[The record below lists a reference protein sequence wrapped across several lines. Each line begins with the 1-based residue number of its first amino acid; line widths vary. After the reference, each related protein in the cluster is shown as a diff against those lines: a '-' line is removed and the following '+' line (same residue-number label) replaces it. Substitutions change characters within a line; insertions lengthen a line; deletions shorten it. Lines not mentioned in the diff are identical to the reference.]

1 MNRDDVLRLAQPPA
15 RRALPGLLAGLAG
28 AAGAVAL
35 LATSAWLITRASEQP
50 PILFLGMAIVGVRAF
65 ALGRA
70 AFRYLERLTSHD
82 AAFRALATL
91 RVGVFERILPFAPAG
106 LRDTRRGDLLARLVG
121 DVDRLQD
128 LPLRVVQPLAVSVL
142 VQVASVAVVW
152 AVLPAA
158 GIALLVVL
166 AASLVVGVGAT
177 SVLAGRAET
186 RIAPLEARLQDLVL
200 DLVGSLDV
208 LTAYGAVEARLAEVD
223 RASGALRR
231 AVLRSAAAAGATTGV
246 VLAGTGAVAAWTV
259 LQGVPG
265 LASGALDPAWLA
277 LAALVPLALVETATS
292 VPLAVQAWRRVRTS
306 AERVAGVVPSTIPA
320 EIPREPVGA
329 DADEGAV
336 ADSVG
341 PAAPAPADDAPAG
354 GPGERSAD
362 GRSGGRVGAT
372 LEIRDLVTRWPG
384 AAADALAPVS
394 LVVRPGET
402 VVVRGPSGSGKS
414 SLAAALV
421 RFLGSGGTY
430 VLDGRDARS
439 MPPSAVRRVVGLC
452 EQAPHLFDASIRQNL
467 LFAREDAD
475 DAELVAVLDRVGL
488 AGWTAERG
496 GLDAR
501 VGDRGGLVSGGQA
514 QRIALA
520 RALLADFPV
529 LVLDEPTAGVD
540 AERARA
546 VLRDV
551 LAAARDRGR
560 GVLLLT
566 HTEVP
571 ADLVDRTV
579 HIGAVETG
587 AAGETSEAAEA
598 GEAGAGRSPAS

>member
-1 MNRDDVLRLAQPPA
+1 MNREEVLRLAQPPL
-15 RRALPGLLAGLAG
+15 RRALPGLLAGLAS

-70 AFRYLERLTSHD
+70 AFRYLERITSHD

-91 RVGVFERILPFAPAG
+91 RVGVFERLLPHAPAG
-106 LRDTRRGDLLARLVG
+106 LRHTRRGDLLARLVG

-142 VQVASVAVVW
+142 VQVASVAVVT

-158 GIALLVVL
+158 GLALALVL
-166 AASLVVGVGAT
+166 AVALAVGVVAT
-177 SVLAGRAET
+177 RALAGRAET
-186 RIAPLEARLQDLVL
+186 RIAPLRAAVQDRVL
-200 DLVGSLDV
+200 DLVGGLDV
-208 LTAYGAVEARLAEVD
+208 LTAFQAVDARLADLERVA
-223 RASGALRR
+223 RRLRR
-231 AVLRSAAAAGATTGV
+231 EELRSAAAAGATTGV
-246 VLAGTGAVAAWTV
+246 VLVGTGAVAGWTV

-265 LASGALDPAWLA
+265 LASGAMDPAWLV
-277 LAALVPLALVETATS
+277 LAALVPLALVESATA
-292 VPLAVQAWRRVRTS
+292 VPLAVQAWTRVRTS
-306 AERVAGVVPSTIPA
+306 ADRVAGAAPAVVPA
-320 EIPREPVGA
+320 EIPTEQA
-329 DADEGAV
+329 DDPATAT
-336 ADSVG
+336 G
-341 PAAPAPADDAPAG
+341 PAPSAPRG
-354 GPGERSAD
+354 
-362 GRSGGRVGAT
+362 GAT
-372 LEIRDLVTRWPG
+372 LVLRDLVTRWPG
-384 AAADALAPVS
+384 AEGDALLPVS
-394 LVVRPGET
+394 LAVRRGET

-421 RFLGSGGTY
+421 RFLESTGRY
-430 VLDGRDARS
+430 ELDGVDARS
-439 MPPSAVRRVVGLC
+439 LRPSEVRRIVGLC

-467 LFAREDAD
+467 LFAREEAT
-475 DAELVAVLDRVGL
+475 DAELLAALDRVGL
-488 AGWTAERG
+488 ADWTAERG

-529 LVLDEPTAGVD
+529 LVLDEPTADVD
-540 AERARA
+540 ADRARA

-551 LAAARDRGR
+551 LQAARDRGR

-566 HTEVP
+566 HTDVP

-579 HIGAVETG
+579 ELAAVGGAERLPS
-587 AAGETSEAAEA
+587 AAG
-598 GEAGAGRSPAS
+598 

>member
-1 MNRDDVLRLAQPPA
+1 MARAGRAVNRDAVLRLAQPPA
-15 RRALPGLLAGLAG
+15 RRALPGLLAGLASAVG
-28 AAGAVAL
+28 SVAL

-70 AFRYLERLTSHD
+70 AFRYLERITSHD

-91 RVGVFERILPFAPAG
+91 RVGVFERLLPFAPAG
-106 LRDTRRGDLLARLVG
+106 LRDTRRGDLLTRLVG

-158 GIALLVVL
+158 GIAVLVVL
-166 AASLVVGVGAT
+166 AVSLAVGIGAMT
-177 SVLAGRAET
+177 ALAGRAET
-186 RIAPLEARLQDLVL
+186 RIAPLRARLQDLVL
-200 DLVGSLDV
+200 DLVGGLDV
-208 LTAYGAVEARLAEVD
+208 LTAYGVVDDRLAAID
-223 RASGALRR
+223 RAASDLRR
-231 AVLRSAAAAGATTGV
+231 QELRSAAAAGVTTGV
-246 VLAGTGAVAAWTV
+246 VLAGTGAVAGWTV

-265 LASGALDPAWLA
+265 LASGTLDPAWLA
-277 LAALVPLALVETATS
+277 LAALVPLALVEQATA
-292 VPLAVQAWRRVRTS
+292 VPLTVQAWRRVRTS
-306 AERVAGVVPSTIPA
+306 AERVAGVVPGTVPD
-320 EIPREPVGA
+320 EIPREPDDA
-329 DADEGAV
+329 DAE
-336 ADSVG
+336 
-341 PAAPAPADDAPAG
+341 PAHADAPTTG
-354 GPGERSAD
+354 M
-362 GRSGGRVGAT
+362 T
-372 LEIRDLVTRWPG
+372 LEVRDLVTRWPG
-384 AAADALAPVS
+384 AHHDALAPVS

-414 SLAAALV
+414 SLAAALA
-421 RFLGSGGTY
+421 RFLESRGAY
-430 VLDGRDARS
+430 ELDGRDARS
-439 MPPSAVRRVVGLC
+439 MAPSAVRRIVGLC

-467 LFAREDAD
+467 LFARDGATD
-475 DAELVAVLDRVGL
+475 DELVGVLARVGL

-520 RALLADFPV
+520 RALLAEFPV
-529 LVLDEPTAGVD
+529 LVLDEPTADVD
-540 AERARA
+540 AERAHA

-551 LAAARDRGR
+551 LTAARASGR

-571 ADLVDRTV
+571 GDLVDRT
-579 HIGAVETG
+579 IELL
-587 AAGETSEAAEA
+587 
-598 GEAGAGRSPAS
+598 PAS

>member
-1 MNRDDVLRLAQPPA
+1 MNRDDVLRLAQPPT
-15 RRALPGLLAGLAG
+15 RRTLPGLLAGLAS
-28 AAGAVAL
+28 AVGAVAL

-70 AFRYLERLTSHD
+70 AFRYLERITSHD

-91 RVGVFERILPFAPAG
+91 RVGVFERLLPFAPAG

-128 LPLRVVQPLAVSVL
+128 LPLRVVQPLAVSVV
-142 VQVASVAVVW
+142 VQAASVAVVG

-158 GIALLVVL
+158 GIALAVVL
-166 AASLVVGVGAT
+166 GVALVVGIGAT
-177 SVLAGRAET
+177 TALAGRAET
-186 RIAPLEARLQDLVL
+186 RIAPLRARLQDLVL
-200 DLVGSLDV
+200 DFVGGLDV
-208 LTAYGAVEARLAEVD
+208 LTSFGAVDDRLAAID
-223 RASGALRR
+223 RAATELRR
-231 AVLRSAAAAGATTGV
+231 AELRSAAAAGVTTGV
-246 VLAGTGAVAAWTV
+246 VLAGTGAVAGWTV

-265 LASGALDPAWLA
+265 LASGTLDPAWLA
-277 LAALVPLALVETATS
+277 LAALVPLALVEQATA

-306 AERVAGVVPSTIPA
+306 AERVAGVVPETVPD
-320 EIPREPVGA
+320 EIPREPDDAA
-329 DADEGAV
+329 DAQPV
-336 ADSVG
+336 TADAS
-341 PAAPAPADDAPAG
+341 PAG
-354 GPGERSAD
+354 T
-362 GRSGGRVGAT
+362 T
-372 LEIRDLVTRWPG
+372 LEVRDLVTRWPG
-384 AAADALAPVS
+384 ADEDALAPVS

-414 SLAAALV
+414 SLAAALA
-421 RFLGSGGTY
+421 RFLESRGAY
-430 VLDGRDARS
+430 ELDGRDARS
-439 MPPSAVRRVVGLC
+439 MPPSAVRRIVGLC

-467 LFAREDAD
+467 LFARD
-475 DAELVAVLDRVGL
+475 DATDDELVAVLARVGL
-488 AGWTAERG
+488 ADWTAGRG

-529 LVLDEPTAGVD
+529 LVLDEPTADVD

-551 LAAARDRGR
+551 LTAARDRGP

-566 HTEVP
+566 HTDVP
-571 ADLVDRTV
+571 HDLVDRTV
-579 HIGAVETG
+579 ELRV
-587 AAGETSEAAEA
+587 AGDRVRTE
-598 GEAGAGRSPAS
+598 

>member
-1 MNRDDVLRLAQPPA
+1 MNRRDVLRLAQPPL
-15 RRALPGLLAGLAG
+15 RRALPGLVAGLAS

-35 LATSAWLITRASEQP
+35 LATSAWLITRAAEQP

-70 AFRYLERLTSHD
+70 AFRYLERITSHD

-91 RVGVFERILPFAPAG
+91 RVGVFERLLPHAPAG
-106 LRDTRRGDLLARLVG
+106 LRHTRRGDLLARLVG

-142 VQVASVAVVW
+142 VQVASVAVVT

-158 GIALLVVL
+158 GIALGVVL
-166 AASLVVGVGAT
+166 AVALAVGVAAT
-177 SVLAGRAET
+177 RALAGRAET
-186 RIAPLEARLQDLVL
+186 RIAPLRAAVQDRVL
-200 DLVGSLDV
+200 DLVGGLDV
-208 LTAYGAVEARLAEVD
+208 LTAFQAVDARLADLERVA
-223 RASGALRR
+223 RRLRR
-231 AVLRSAAAAGATTGV
+231 EELRSAAAAGVTTGV
-246 VLAGTGAVAAWTV
+246 VLVGTGAVAGWTV

-265 LASGALDPAWLA
+265 LASGAMDPAWLV
-277 LAALVPLALVETATS
+277 LAALVPLALVESATA
-292 VPLAVQAWRRVRTS
+292 VPLAVQAWTRVRTS
-306 AERVAGVVPSTIPA
+306 ADRVAGAAPAVVPA
-320 EIPREPVGA
+320 EIPVEEPHGTREPRDPADTAALVEPA
-329 DADEGAV
+329 DARDAAARPVASAARGGASLV
-336 ADSVG
+336 V
-341 PAAPAPADDAPAG
+341 
-354 GPGERSAD
+354 
-362 GRSGGRVGAT
+362 
-372 LEIRDLVTRWPG
+372 RDLVTRWPG
-384 AAADALAPVS
+384 AEQDALMPVS
-394 LVVRPGET
+394 LALRPGET

-421 RFLGSGGTY
+421 RFLESTGGFEI
-430 VLDGRDARS
+430 DGVDARS
-439 MPPSAVRRVVGLC
+439 MRPSEVRRIVGLC

-467 LFAREDAD
+467 LFARD
-475 DAELVAVLDRVGL
+475 DATDDDLLGALDRVGL

-520 RALLADFPV
+520 RALLADFPI
-529 LVLDEPTAGVD
+529 LVLDEPTADVD
-540 AERARA
+540 ADRARA

-551 LAAARDRGR
+551 LSAARDRGR

-566 HTEVP
+566 HTDVP

-579 HIGAVETG
+579 ELAAV
-587 AAGETSEAAEA
+587 SEE
-598 GEAGAGRSPAS
+598 GGRASTAR

>member
-15 RRALPGLLAGLAG
+15 RRALPGLLAGLAS
-28 AAGAVAL
+28 AVGAVAL

-70 AFRYLERLTSHD
+70 AFRYVERITSHD

-91 RVGVFERILPFAPAG
+91 RVGVFERLLPFAPAG
-106 LRDTRRGDLLARLVG
+106 LRDTRRGDLLTRLVG

-142 VQVASVAVVW
+142 VQAASVAVVG

-158 GIALLVVL
+158 GIALAVVL
-166 AASLVVGVGAT
+166 GVALVVGIGAT
-177 SVLAGRAET
+177 TALAGRAET
-186 RIAPLEARLQDLVL
+186 RIAPLRARLQDLVL
-200 DLVGSLDV
+200 DLVGGLDV
-208 LTAYGAVEARLAEVD
+208 LTAFGAVDARLAAID
-223 RASGALRR
+223 RAAVDLRR
-231 AVLRSAAAAGATTGV
+231 AELRSAAAAGITTGV
-246 VLAGTGAVAAWTV
+246 VLAGTGAVAGWTV

-265 LASGALDPAWLA
+265 LASGTLDPAWLA
-277 LAALVPLALVETATS
+277 LAALVPLALVEQTTA

-306 AERVAGVVPSTIPA
+306 AERVAGVVPETVPD
-320 EIPREPVGA
+320 EIPREPEDA
-329 DADEGAV
+329 DAERDTA
-336 ADSVG
+336 
-341 PAAPAPADDAPAG
+341 DAPPAG
-354 GPGERSAD
+354 T
-362 GRSGGRVGAT
+362 T
-372 LEIRDLVTRWPG
+372 LEVRDLVTRWPG
-384 AAADALAPVS
+384 ADADALAPVS

-414 SLAAALV
+414 SLAAALA
-421 RFLGSGGTY
+421 RFLESRGAY
-430 VLDGRDARS
+430 ELDGRDARA
-439 MPPSAVRRVVGLC
+439 MPPSAVRRIVGLC

-467 LFAREDAD
+467 LFARD
-475 DAELVAVLDRVGL
+475 DATDDELVAVLARVGL
-488 AGWTAERG
+488 ADWTAERG

-529 LVLDEPTAGVD
+529 LVLDEPTADVD

-551 LAAARDRGR
+551 LTAARDRGR

-566 HTEVP
+566 HTDVP
-571 ADLVDRTV
+571 GDLVDGTV
-579 HIGAVETG
+579 ELR
-587 AAGETSEAAEA
+587 AAGDVV
-598 GEAGAGRSPAS
+598 RSG

>member
-1 MNRDDVLRLAQPPA
+1 VNRDDVLRLAQPPL
-15 RRALPGLLAGLAG
+15 RRALPGLLAGLAS
-28 AAGAVAL
+28 AVGAVAL

-70 AFRYLERLTSHD
+70 AFRYLERITSHD

-106 LRDTRRGDLLARLVG
+106 LRDTRRGDLLTRLVG

-128 LPLRVVQPLAVSVL
+128 LPLRVVQPLVVSVL
-142 VQVASVAVVW
+142 VQAASVVVVG

-158 GIALLVVL
+158 GIGLLLVL
-166 AASLVVGVGAT
+166 AVSLAVGVGAT
-177 SVLAGRAET
+177 SALAGRAET
-186 RIAPLEARLQDLVL
+186 RIQPLRAALQDRVL
-200 DLVGSLDV
+200 DLVGGLDV
-208 LTAYGAVEARLAEVD
+208 LLAFGALDARLAEVD
-223 RASGALRR
+223 RAADALRR
-231 AVLRSAAAAGATTGV
+231 AELRSAAAAGVTTGV

-277 LAALVPLALVETATS
+277 LAALVPLALVESATS

-306 AERVAGVVPSTIPA
+306 ADRVAGVVPAAVPKG
-320 EIPREPVGA
+320 IPREPGA
-329 DADEGAV
+329 DGPGPVVGGA
-336 ADSVG
+336 
-341 PAAPAPADDAPAG
+341 ADDAAAPGAPSAG
-354 GPGERSAD
+354 WS
-362 GRSGGRVGAT
+362 
-372 LEIRDLVTRWPG
+372 LEVRDLVTRWPE
-384 AAADALAPVS
+384 ADQDALAPVS

-421 RFLGSGGTY
+421 RFLESGGAY
-430 VLDGRDARS
+430 ELDGQDARA
-439 MPPSAVRRVVGLC
+439 MPPSAVRRIVGLC
-452 EQAPHLFDASIRQNL
+452 EQTPHLFDTSIRQNL
-467 LFAREDAD
+467 LFAREDATD
-475 DAELVAVLDRVGL
+475 DELVAALERVGL
-488 AGWTAERG
+488 AGWAAERG

-514 QRIALA
+514 QRMALA

-529 LVLDEPTAGVD
+529 LVLDEPTADVD
-540 AERARA
+540 PERAQA

-551 LAAARDRGR
+551 LTAARDRGR

-566 HTEVP
+566 HTDVP
-571 ADLVDRTV
+571 EELVDRTV
-579 HIGAVETG
+579 ELR
-587 AAGETSEAAEA
+587 SAED
-598 GEAGAGRSPAS
+598 GGGIR

>member
-1 MNRDDVLRLAQPPA
+1 MNRLDVLRLAQPPL
-15 RRALPGLLAGLAG
+15 RRALPGLLAGLAS

-70 AFRYLERLTSHD
+70 AFRYVERITSHD

-91 RVGVFERILPFAPAG
+91 RVGVFERLLPHAPAG
-106 LRDTRRGDLLARLVG
+106 LRHTRRGDLLARLVG

-142 VQVASVAVVW
+142 VQVASVAVVT

-158 GIALLVVL
+158 GIALAVVL
-166 AASLVVGVGAT
+166 AASLAVGVLAT
-177 SVLAGRAET
+177 RALAGRAET
-186 RIAPLEARLQDLVL
+186 RIAPLRAAVQDRVL
-200 DLVGSLDV
+200 DLVGGLDV
-208 LTAYGAVEARLAEVD
+208 LTAFQAVDARLADLERVA
-223 RASGALRR
+223 RRLRR
-231 AVLRSAAAAGATTGV
+231 EELRSAAAAGATTGV
-246 VLAGTGAVAAWTV
+246 VLVGTGAVAGWTV

-265 LASGALDPAWLA
+265 LATGALDPAWLV
-277 LAALVPLALVETATS
+277 LAALVQLALVESATA
-292 VPLAVQAWRRVRTS
+292 VPIAVQAWTRVRTS
-306 AERVAGVVPSTIPA
+306 ADRVAGAAPAVVPA
-320 EIPREPVGA
+320 EIPVEVAA
-329 DADEGAV
+329 DAAGTENPDGHPETTA
-336 ADSVG
+336 
-341 PAAPAPADDAPAG
+341 PPAPSATRG
-354 GPGERSAD
+354 GASL
-362 GRSGGRVGAT
+362 VV
-372 LEIRDLVTRWPG
+372 RDLVTRWPG
-384 AAADALAPVS
+384 AERDALAPVS
-394 LVVRPGET
+394 LALRPGET

-421 RFLGSGGTY
+421 RFLESTGAIE
-430 VLDGRDARS
+430 VDGVDARA
-439 MPPSAVRRVVGLC
+439 MRPSEVRRIVGLC

-467 LFAREDAD
+467 LFARDDAT
-475 DAELVAVLDRVGL
+475 DAELLAVLGRVGL

-520 RALLADFPV
+520 RALLADFPI
-529 LVLDEPTAGVD
+529 LVLDEPTADVD
-540 AERARA
+540 ADRARA

-551 LAAARDRGR
+551 LSAARDRGR

-566 HTEVP
+566 HTDVP

-579 HIGAVETG
+579 EL
-587 AAGETSEAAEA
+587 AAMSEEGGRTSTA
-598 GEAGAGRSPAS
+598 R

>member
-1 MNRDDVLRLAQPPA
+1 MNRLDVLRLAQPPL
-15 RRALPGLLAGLAG
+15 RRALPGLLAGLAS

-70 AFRYLERLTSHD
+70 AFRYVERITSHD

-91 RVGVFERILPFAPAG
+91 RVGVFERLLPHAPAG
-106 LRDTRRGDLLARLVG
+106 LRHTRRGDLLARLVG

-142 VQVASVAVVW
+142 VQVTSVAVVT

-158 GIALLVVL
+158 GIALAVVL
-166 AASLVVGVGAT
+166 AASLAVGVLAT
-177 SVLAGRAET
+177 RALAGRAET
-186 RIAPLEARLQDLVL
+186 RIAPLRAAVQDRVL
-200 DLVGSLDV
+200 DLVGGLDV
-208 LTAYGAVEARLAEVD
+208 LTAFQAVDARLADLERVA
-223 RASGALRR
+223 RRLRR
-231 AVLRSAAAAGATTGV
+231 EELRSAAAAGATTGV
-246 VLAGTGAVAAWTV
+246 VLVGTGAVAGWTV

-265 LASGALDPAWLA
+265 LASGALDPAWLV
-277 LAALVPLALVETATS
+277 LAALVPLALVESATA
-292 VPLAVQAWRRVRTS
+292 VPLAVQAWTRVRTS
-306 AERVAGVVPSTIPA
+306 ADRVAGAAPAVVPA
-320 EIPREPVGA
+320 EIPVEVAA
-329 DADEGAV
+329 DA
-336 ADSVG
+336 
-341 PAAPAPADDAPAG
+341 AATEDPDGHPETTAPPAPSATRG
-354 GPGERSAD
+354 GASL
-362 GRSGGRVGAT
+362 VV
-372 LEIRDLVTRWPG
+372 RDLVTRWPG
-384 AAADALAPVS
+384 AERDALAPVS
-394 LVVRPGET
+394 LALRPGET

-421 RFLGSGGTY
+421 RFLESTGAIE
-430 VLDGRDARS
+430 VDGVDART
-439 MPPSAVRRVVGLC
+439 MRPSEVRRIVGLC
-452 EQAPHLFDASIRQNL
+452 EQSPHLFDASIRQNL
-467 LFAREDAD
+467 LFARDDAT
-475 DAELVAVLDRVGL
+475 DAELLAVLGRVGL

-520 RALLADFPV
+520 RALLADFPI
-529 LVLDEPTAGVD
+529 LVLDEPTADVD
-540 AERARA
+540 ADRARA

-551 LAAARDRGR
+551 LSAARDRGR

-566 HTEVP
+566 HTDVP

-579 HIGAVETG
+579 EL
-587 AAGETSEAAEA
+587 AAMSEEGGRTSTA
-598 GEAGAGRSPAS
+598 R

>member
-1 MNRDDVLRLAQPPA
+1 VNRDDVLRLAQPPA
-15 RRALPGLLAGLAG
+15 RRALPGLLAGLAS
-28 AAGAVAL
+28 AVGAVAL

-70 AFRYLERLTSHD
+70 AFRYLERITSHD

-91 RVGVFERILPFAPAG
+91 RVGVFERLLPFAPAG

-142 VQVASVAVVW
+142 VQVASVAVVG

-158 GIALLVVL
+158 GIALAVVL
-166 AASLVVGVGAT
+166 GVALVVGIGAT
-177 SVLAGRAET
+177 TALAGRAET
-186 RIAPLEARLQDLVL
+186 RIAPLRAHLQDLVL
-200 DLVGSLDV
+200 DLVGGLDV
-208 LTAYGAVEARLAEVD
+208 LTAFGAVDARLAAID
-223 RASGALRR
+223 RAAADLRR
-231 AVLRSAAAAGATTGV
+231 AELRSAAAAGVTTGV
-246 VLAGTGAVAAWTV
+246 VLAGTGAVAGWTV

-265 LASGALDPAWLA
+265 LASGTLDPAWLA
-277 LAALVPLALVETATS
+277 LAALVPLALVEQATA

-306 AERVAGVVPSTIPA
+306 AGRVAGVVPETVPD
-320 EIPREPVGA
+320 EIPREPDDA
-329 DADEGAV
+329 DAERDTA
-336 ADSVG
+336 
-341 PAAPAPADDAPAG
+341 DAPPAG
-354 GPGERSAD
+354 T
-362 GRSGGRVGAT
+362 T
-372 LEIRDLVTRWPG
+372 LEVRDLVTRWPG
-384 AAADALAPVS
+384 ADADADALAPVS

-414 SLAAALV
+414 SLAAALA
-421 RFLGSGGTY
+421 RFLESRGAY
-430 VLDGRDARS
+430 ELDGRDARA
-439 MPPSAVRRVVGLC
+439 MPPSAVRRIVGLC

-467 LFAREDAD
+467 LFARD
-475 DAELVAVLDRVGL
+475 DATDVELVAVLARVGL
-488 AGWTAERG
+488 ADWTAERG

-529 LVLDEPTAGVD
+529 LVLDEPTADVD

-551 LAAARDRGR
+551 LTAARDRGR

-566 HTEVP
+566 HTDVP
-571 ADLVDRTV
+571 DDLVDRTV
-579 HIGAVETG
+579 ELRL
-587 AAGETSEAAEA
+587 AGDRVRRA
-598 GEAGAGRSPAS
+598 

>member
-1 MNRDDVLRLAQPPA
+1 MNRDDVLRLAQPPL
-15 RRALPGLLAGLAG
+15 RRALPGLLAGLAS
-28 AAGAVAL
+28 AVGAVAL

-70 AFRYLERLTSHD
+70 AFRYLERITSHD

-106 LRDTRRGDLLARLVG
+106 LRDTRRGDLLTRLVG

-128 LPLRVVQPLAVSVL
+128 LPLRVVQPLVVSVL
-142 VQVASVAVVW
+142 VQVASVVVVG

-158 GIALLVVL
+158 GIGLLLVL
-166 AASLVVGVGAT
+166 AVSLAVGVGAT
-177 SVLAGRAET
+177 SALAGRAET
-186 RIAPLEARLQDLVL
+186 RIQPLRAALQDRVL
-200 DLVGSLDV
+200 DLVGGLDV
-208 LTAYGAVEARLAEVD
+208 LLAFGALDARLAEVE
-223 RASGALRR
+223 RAADALRR
-231 AVLRSAAAAGATTGV
+231 AELRSAAAAGITTGV

-277 LAALVPLALVETATS
+277 LAALVPLALVESATS

-306 AERVAGVVPSTIPA
+306 ADRVAGVVPATVP
-320 EIPREPVGA
+320 EGIPREPTADGVEPVVG
-329 DADEGAV
+329 DVADEAAGSA
-336 ADSVG
+336 
-341 PAAPAPADDAPAG
+341 AAPSAPSTG
-354 GPGERSAD
+354 C
-362 GRSGGRVGAT
+362 T
-372 LEIRDLVTRWPG
+372 LEVRDLVTRWPG
-384 AAADALAPVS
+384 AARDALAPVS

-421 RFLGSGGTY
+421 RFLESRGAY
-430 VLDGRDARS
+430 ELDGQDART
-439 MPPSAVRRVVGLC
+439 MPPSAVRRIVGLC
-452 EQAPHLFDASIRQNL
+452 EQTPHLFDASIRQNL
-467 LFAREDAD
+467 LFAREDAT
-475 DAELVAVLDRVGL
+475 DAELVAALTRVGL
-488 AGWTAERG
+488 AGWAAERG

-529 LVLDEPTAGVD
+529 LVLDEPTAD
-540 AERARA
+540 IDPERAQA

-551 LAAARDRGR
+551 LTAARDRGR

-566 HTEVP
+566 HTDVP
-571 ADLVDRTV
+571 EELVDRTV
-579 HIGAVETG
+579 EL
-587 AAGETSEAAEA
+587 
-598 GEAGAGRSPAS
+598 RSASDGGGIR